1 MGIPNSTEKPVLHD
15 SGAAAADYSSSQYFA
30 VYHSAAET
38 LTLNATAGGWTGGPL
53 QDDPESGEF
62 GTVML
67 MGLSIA
73 EAGGTWAVG
82 DPLTV
87 NSSGKFLKSVSNTDY
102 VAGRA
107 LEVVSSGE
115 NGTMF
120 LSHEGYNSS
129 FGDFSADGRGDLH
142 VLRCTF
148 DPSANASERTIAAH
162 AVAETLPNNAV
173 VVRAYYNTAT
183 TFTSAT
189 DAATISIGI
198 PTDDAAGIKAAV
210 AISDGTNPYDAG
222 WFECIQDGTAAAFSN
237 ACTAERAITFTV
249 AVEALT
255 AGKLTL
261 FCEYVI
267 ID

>member
-1 MGIPNSTEKPVLHD
+1 MATEKQVLQD
-15 SGAAAADYSSSQYFA
+15 SGAAAADYSAKQHYG

-38 LTLNATAGGWTGGPL
+38 LTLNATAGGWNSGPL

-62 GTVML
+62 GTVQL
-67 MGLSIA
+67 LGISKA

-87 NSSGKFLKSVSNTDY
+87 NSSGAYVKSVNNTDFIK
-102 VAGRA
+102 GRA
-107 LEVVSSGE
+107 LATASSGDV
-115 NGTMF
+115 GTMYCND
-120 LSHEGYNSS
+120 EGYNSA
-129 FGDFSADGRGDLH
+129 FGDFSVDGRGGLH
-142 VLRCTF
+142 LLRCTF
-148 DPSANASERTIAAH
+148 DPSANTGERTIAAH
-162 AVAETLPNNAV
+162 AVAETLPNNAIV
-173 VVRAYYNTAT
+173 KHAYYYVHT
-183 TFTSAT
+183 TFTSST

-210 AISDGTNPYDAG
+210 AISDGTNPWDAG
-222 WFECIQDGTAAAFSN
+222 WHVGIQDDDIANASN

-255 AGKLTL
+255 AGKLIL
-261 FCEYVI
+261 FLEYVI

>member
-1 MGIPNSTEKPVLHD
+1 MATEKQVLQD
-15 SGAAAADYSSSQYFA
+15 SGAAAADYSSKQYFG

-38 LTLNATAGGWTGGPL
+38 LTLNATAGGWTSGAL

-62 GTVML
+62 GTVQL
-67 MGLSIA
+67 LGLSKA

-87 NSSGKFLKSVSNTDY
+87 NASGSFIKALNSSDY
-102 VAGRA
+102 VKGRA
-107 LEVVSSGE
+107 LEAASSGDIR
-115 NGTMF
+115 TMY
-120 LSHEGYNSS
+120 SNDEGYNSA
-129 FGDFSADGRGDLH
+129 FGQLSADGRGDLH
-142 VLRCTF
+142 ILRCTF
-148 DPSANASERTIAAH
+148 DPSANTGERTIAAH
-162 AVAETLPNNAV
+162 AVAETLPDNAV
-173 VVRAYYNTAT
+173 VVRAYYNVAT
-183 TFTSAT
+183 TFTSST

-210 AISDGTNPYDAG
+210 AISDAGNPWDAG
-222 WFECIQDGTAAAFSN
+222 WVEGIQDGTAANFSE

-261 FCEYVI
+261 WLEYVI